1 MREAFLLQ
9 MNDFDLILEL
19 NLRQMLDPVVA
30 RKPPV
35 RGGRLAR
42 PQAPILALEPAGLE
56 LAPQAIAVLDSV
68 AVTIPVSPAGPH

>member
-42 PQAPILALEPAGLE
+42 AQAPILALEPAGLE
-56 LAPQAIAVLDSV
+56 LAPQPIAVLDSV
-68 AVTIPVSPAGPH
+68 AVTIPVSPASPR